1 MLKIIGACLIVIG
14 AGSAGIGKAVRFFR
28 EMQQLR
34 DISAA
39 LELLKCE
46 MNYTM
51 LPVAKVCRLS
61 AAGVHGGVN
70 SFLLTYAQALEDNF
84 PRTKAAQKAAENLS
98 LPNDAMMA
106 VLELFGSLG
115 RYDLEGENRLLDLT
129 QQRLRTAI
137 LRYEKEKKPL
147 AKGYAALGI
156 CTGLALAIVLV

>member
-1 MLKIIGACLIVIG
+1 MIVIG